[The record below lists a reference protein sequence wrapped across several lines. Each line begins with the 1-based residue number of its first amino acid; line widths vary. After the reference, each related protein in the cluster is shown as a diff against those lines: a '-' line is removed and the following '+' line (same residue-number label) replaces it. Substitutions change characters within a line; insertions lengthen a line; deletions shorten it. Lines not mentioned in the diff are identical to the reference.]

1 VSKNDIV
8 TFGIPLGAF
17 IISLFTYIA
26 NTRKLKQKANGSDVT
41 DLHAR
46 IMRLNEELHAT
57 KLELERYRRER
68 DNLFELYNQL
78 VQRMSQQG

>member
-1 VSKNDIV
+1 
-8 TFGIPLGAF
+8 
-17 IISLFTYIA
+17 
-26 NTRKLKQKANGSDVT
+26 
-41 DLHAR
+41 
-46 IMRLNEELHAT
+46 MRLNEELHAT